1 MIDQGEF
8 FEIPNPCKKIC
19 VANNKGYCKGCF
31 RSREERQNWY
41 NFSEFQRHLVVQACE
56 GRKRRVLAAKHAK
69 DHPEAE
75 FDIEAVQDDLFE
87 AKVEPNKSEEPT
99 ESTKP
104 TEPIKPQEQKSEV
117 LPASEIPPSTQETN
131 PQRTS
136 NETLSRIVQKPQTKP
151 SSQTNSASKP
161 PTDDQLDLF

>member
-56 GRKRRVLAAKHAK
+56 NRKRRVLAAKHAK
-69 DHPEAE
+69 AHPEEE
-75 FDIEAVQDDLFE
+75 FDIEAVQDDLFK
-87 AKVEPNKSEEPT
+87 AKAHSNKPN

-104 TEPIKPQEQKSEV
+104 SEPEELKSEV
-117 LPASEIPPSTQETN
+117 TPTSEIQSSEQETN
-131 PQRTS
+131 QPRPS
-136 NETLSRIVQKPQTKP
+136 NETLSRITQKPKTESP
-151 SSQTNSASKP
+151 SKSRNSDTP
-161 PTDDQLDLF
+161 PADDQLDLF

>member
-56 GRKRRVLAAKHAK
+56 NRKRRVLAAKHAK
-69 DHPEAE
+69 DHPEEE

-87 AKVEPNKSEEPT
+87 AKANSNESNKPN
-99 ESTKP
+99 ESTTP
-104 TEPIKPQEQKSEV
+104 SEPEELKSEV
-117 LPASEIPPSTQETN
+117 TPASEIPSSKQETN
-131 PQRTS
+131 QQRPST
-136 NETLSRIVQKPQTKP
+136 ETLSRITQKPKTEPP
-151 SSQTNSASKP
+151 SKSRNSDTP
-161 PTDDQLDLF
+161 PADDQLDLF